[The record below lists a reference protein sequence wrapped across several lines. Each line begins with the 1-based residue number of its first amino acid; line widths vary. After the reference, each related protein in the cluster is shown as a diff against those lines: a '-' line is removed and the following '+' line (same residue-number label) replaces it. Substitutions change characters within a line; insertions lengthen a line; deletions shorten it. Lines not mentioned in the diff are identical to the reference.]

1 METNQLTTEVSQK
14 AKKKKPVKKVN
25 RVTDNELKAYEK
37 FIREDVN
44 EGNLNEFLRVFNIR
58 YGSESQIYKD
68 LRNLLRLSSKAELEM
83 RAFYKSAFSTSLTEI
98 SSKALS
104 DYSLGYLEKDDMKK
118 LEYVKNVLCRLN
130 LFGIHITELLNV
142 KALAPKHSNEISLYF
157 MKSFQGLTR
166 YMAYLEKRINGVQQP
181 DSNE

>member
-1 METNQLTTEVSQK
+1 METTQFSNEASQK
-14 AKKKKPVKKVN
+14 AKKKKSAKKVN

-83 RAFYKSAFSTSLTEI
+83 RAFYKSAFSTSLTKI

-118 LEYVKNVLCRLN
+118 LEYVKNVLCHLN

-166 YMAYLEKRINGVQQP
+166 YMAYLDKRINGAQQP